1 MTSKL
6 LINGKCPKCKKRIR
20 IDNEE
25 CSIFKSNPVLVYKF
39 EDKVELKCPKCKE
52 IIVDKK

>member
-25 CSIFKSNPVLVYKF
+25 CSIFKSNPIWVYKF

>member
-20 IDNEE
+20 IENEE
-25 CSIFKSNPVLVYKF
+25 CSILKSNPVLVYKF

>member
-1 MTSKL
+1 MTNKL
-6 LINGKCPKCKKRIR
+6 LINGKCPRCKTRIK
-20 IDNEE
+20 IDSEKY
-25 CSIFKSNPVLVYKF
+25 SIFKSKPVWIYKF